1 MTARP
6 QPGIVERLCPE
17 GFRICVEV
25 LDGETGVSS
34 RLELARIPPSCQCP
48 WDACSWVRGEG
59 GHRRG
64 RESAQ
69 KPGGLH
75 ILLWTPSPT
84 WLWPGLLTPTRT
96 VSGNR
101 QEGGKTRLGW
111 SGPKFG
117 LSSEPGGPEPTLLV
131 QPGRAQAL
139 CPRPS
144 ALAAQDLLCP

>member
-6 QPGIVERLCPE
+6 HPGIVERLCPE

-25 LDGETGVSS
+25 LGGETGVSS

-48 WDACSWVRGEG
+48 WDACSWVGGEG

-84 WLWPGLLTPTRT
+84 WLWPGLLTPP
-96 VSGNR
+96 GQC
-101 QEGGKTRLGW
+101 QEIDRKVGKLALVGLG
-111 SGPKFG
+111 
-117 LSSEPGGPEPTLLV
+117 
-131 QPGRAQAL
+131 
-139 CPRPS
+139 PS
-144 ALAAQDLLCP
+144 LG